1 MKCSKTNRIYI
12 YRCLCKSSLPSRL
25 VFYLLLYLFINVV
38 SIEKVGNVNFV
49 TKLSHLIFIF
59 DVTFHINHI
68 GYNNPVSF
76 NYVFTPWSLQ
86 ASQLG
91 MQADNISLKVL

>member
-1 MKCSKTNRIYI
+1 M
-12 YRCLCKSSLPSRL
+12 
-25 VFYLLLYLFINVV
+25 

-68 GYNNPVSF
+68 DYNKPVSF
-76 NYVFTPWSLQ
+76 IYASTPWSSLQ

-91 MQADNISLKVL
+91 MQADNISLKVP